1 MYVDYLRIRVGVLGH
16 AIRILYILTEDL
28 HDLGDLIGAV
38 FSEEEDAVHNQ
49 FAHDASRRP
58 NINFEPVVIASQNQL
73 KKAGKT
79 GSTVS
84 SLDSHPPPPLDL
96 KNANIRSVRYGE
108 FSIY

>member
-28 HDLGDLIGAV
+28 DDLGDLIGAV

-58 NINFEPVVIASQNQL
+58 NINFEPVVIAPQNQL
-73 KKAGKT
+73 KKREK
-79 GSTVS
+79 
-84 SLDSHPPPPLDL
+84 P
-96 KNANIRSVRYGE
+96 VRQYPA
-108 FSIY
+108 